1 MSMADEQSQDPQVV
15 QREVRNTQAR
25 LAKSVEAVAF
35 HKAHIK
41 DEVKDALKGKVTR
54 TGDHL
59 KKTVSVKAG
68 KFKRAVCARTKDLRA
83 SFGGGGGNAST
94 TKAGHAQGAGDN
106 DAEVRRGSPATT
118 DADIALLKATTEKLR
133 RDAVQRGGAT
143 QMPG

>member
-1 MSMADEQSQDPQVV
+1 MSKADEQSQDPQVV

-25 LAKSVEAVAF
+25 LAKSVEAVAY

-41 DEVKDALKGKVTR
+41 DEVKDALKGR
-54 TGDHL
+54 IAGTGDQL
-59 KKTVSVKAG
+59 KQSVSVKARTLR
-68 KFKRAVCARTKDLRA
+68 RAVSAKKKDLME

-94 TKAGHAQGAGDN
+94 TVDQPREAGGT

-118 DADIALLKATTEKLR
+118 DADLALLKATTEKLR
-133 RDAVQRGGAT
+133 RDAVQGGGAT